1 MLTLYLTSKAWDPE
15 HRESDDDPEDE
26 NVSNALKHSQILQ
39 TGIRRD
45 SDLASMKYK
54 RLEKNVWDISGHIL
68 CFCSREQVAIQ
79 LFPTKAFIARQRSNR
94 LAAAALFNKYCG
106 SR

>member
-1 MLTLYLTSKAWDPE
+1 MLILYLTSKAWDPE
-15 HRESDDDPEDE
+15 HRESDEVPEDE

-68 CFCSREQVAIQ
+68 CF
-79 LFPTKAFIARQRSNR
+79 L
-94 LAAAALFNKYCG
+94 L
-106 SR
+106 